1 MPHKANAACRH
12 HIPRTKRRATNWAEY
27 DAALQQRGSL
37 TVWFSE
43 EAIAG
48 WKASPRTTRGGQ
60 PLFSNMAI
68 QTGLIL
74 RTVFGLALRQT
85 EGLIGSIIHLLGIE
99 LAVPDHS
106 TLGRRAQTVT
116 LPKWTRRHAGP
127 LQLIVDSTGLKL
139 NGPGEWL
146 VEKHGTTKRR
156 SWHKL
161 HIGLDAVSGEIVAS
175 TLTGRDIDDGSQ
187 VAALL
192 DQVDGSVGV
201 FMGDG
206 AYDSADI
213 YAAVEERH
221 PDALVIVP
229 PRAGAVA
236 SSQTSPTQRDGHIRK
251 IAARGR
257 RGWQAVSGYN
267 RRALVEAQIG
277 RSKRVIGN
285 AFRSHTE

>member
-1 MPHKANAACRH
+1 LESFAPNHA
-12 HIPRTKRRATNWAEY
+12 
-27 DAALQQRGSL
+27 RGPAFILEHGDPS
-37 TVWFSE
+37 
-43 EAIAG
+43 
-48 WKASPRTTRGGQ
+48 
-60 PLFSNMAI
+60 
-68 QTGLIL
+68 GLIL

-116 LPKWTRRHAGP
+116 LTKWTRRHAGP
-127 LQLIVDSTGLKL
+127 LQLFVDSTGLKP

-161 HIGLDAVSGEIVAS
+161 YIGLDAVSGEIVVS

-206 AYDSADI
+206 AYDSADV

-236 SSQTSPTQRDGHIRK
+236 SSQTSPTSVTDTFGTCRQGPSRLAGCQRIQSTRFG
-251 IAARGR
+251 RGSYR
-257 RGWQAVSGYN
+257 PLQACHRQRPSISYRGV
-267 RRALVEAQIG
+267 
-277 RSKRVIGN
+277 
-285 AFRSHTE
+285 

>member
-1 MPHKANAACRH
+1 M
-12 HIPRTKRRATNWAEY
+12 
-27 DAALQQRGSL
+27 
-37 TVWFSE
+37 
-43 EAIAG
+43 
-48 WKASPRTTRGGQ
+48 
-60 PLFSNMAI
+60 
-68 QTGLIL
+68 
-74 RTVFGLALRQT
+74 FGPTLRQT
-85 EGLIGSIIHLLGIE
+85 EGSIGSIIHLLGIE

-201 FMGDG
+201 FLGDG
-206 AYDSADI
+206 AYDSADV

-236 SSQTSPTQRDGHIRK
+236 SFTNFPYP
-251 IAARGR
+251 A
-257 RGWQAVSGYN
+257 
-267 RRALVEAQIG
+267 
-277 RSKRVIGN
+277 
-285 AFRSHTE
+285 

>member
-1 MPHKANAACRH
+1 MDAPSCWAPAIDCRQH
-12 HIPRTKRRATNWAEY
+12 
-27 DAALQQRGSL
+27 GS
-37 TVWFSE
+37 E
-43 EAIAG
+43 
-48 WKASPRTTRGGQ
+48 
-60 PLFSNMAI
+60 
-68 QTGLIL
+68 
-74 RTVFGLALRQT
+74 
-85 EGLIGSIIHLLGIE
+85 
-99 LAVPDHS
+99 
-106 TLGRRAQTVT
+106 
-116 LPKWTRRHAGP
+116 
-127 LQLIVDSTGLKL
+127 L
-139 NGPGEWL
+139 NGPGDWR

-206 AYDSADI
+206 AYDSADV

-236 SSQTSPTQRDGHIRK
+236 SSHQRIQSTRFG
-251 IAARGR
+251 RGSDR
-257 RGWQAVSGYN
+257 PLQACHRQRPSISYRGG
-267 RRALVEAQIG
+267 
-277 RSKRVIGN
+277 
-285 AFRSHTE
+285 